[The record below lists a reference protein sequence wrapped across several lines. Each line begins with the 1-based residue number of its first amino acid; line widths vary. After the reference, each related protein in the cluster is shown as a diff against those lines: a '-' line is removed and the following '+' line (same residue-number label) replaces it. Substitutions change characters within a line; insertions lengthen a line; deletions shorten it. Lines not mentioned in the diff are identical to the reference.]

1 MNQKRKGY
9 ASIEQQ
15 VEANKRYLE
24 ANPGAKERKK
34 ILSMKSAGKNFI
46 KNYSSLEDL
55 EIFKSLI
62 EEREKI
68 LKGD

>member
-1 MNQKRKGY
+1 MEKRRGY
-9 ASIEQQ
+9 ASTEQQ

-24 ANPGAKERKK
+24 ANPDAKERKK

-55 EIFKSLI
+55 EMFKSLI

>member
-1 MNQKRKGY
+1 MKRKGY
-9 ASIEQQ
+9 TSIEQQ

-24 ANPGAKERKK
+24 SNPEAKERKK
-34 ILSMKSAGKNFI
+34 ILSLKSSGKNFI

-55 EIFKSLI
+55 EMFKSLI

>member
-1 MNQKRKGY
+1 MDQKRKGY
-9 ASIEQQ
+9 ASTEQQ

-24 ANPGAKERKK
+24 ANPCAKERKK
-34 ILSMKSAGKNFI
+34 ILSLKSSGKNFI

-55 EIFKSLI
+55 EMFKSLI